1 MGLKKMVMIA
11 AVLAL
16 SAPAFASSRVEEALT
31 LNETPVTKKTSADK
45 NKPSKAKAVF
55 DTLNTTSSDTQKT
68 ELPKN
73 ARHDATAG
81 VFI

>member
-1 MGLKKMVMIA
+1 MALKKMIVA
-11 AVLAL
+11 AGVAF
-16 SAPAFASSRVEEALT
+16 SAQAFASSHVEDALT
-31 LNETPVTKKTSADK
+31 LNAAPAKKTE
-45 NKPSKAKAVF
+45 KAKSPKARVF
-55 DTLNTTSSDTQKT
+55 DALNAKEDARKL

>member
-1 MGLKKMVMIA
+1 MTLKKIVMT
-11 AVLAL
+11 AL
-16 SAPAFASSRVEEALT
+16 LFAAPAFASSRVDERLS
-31 LNETPVTKKTSADK
+31 LNSDSVKKTEK
-45 NKPSKAKAVF
+45 SKATKVKVF
-55 DTLNTTSSDTQKT
+55 DSLNTSDAQKI

>member
-1 MGLKKMVMIA
+1 MALKNVMVA
-11 AVLAL
+11 AVLAM
-16 SAPAFASSRVEEALT
+16 SIPAFASSRVEEALS
-31 LNETPVTKKTSADK
+31 LNSTPAKKAE
-45 NKPSKAKAVF
+45 KAKAPKAKVF
-55 DTLNTTSSDTQKT
+55 DSLNTSETHKT

>member
-1 MGLKKMVMIA
+1 MALKNVITVV
-11 AVLAL
+11 VLAM
-16 SAPAFASSRVEEALT
+16 SAEAFASSRVDEALS
-31 LNETPVTKKTSADK
+31 LNEGAKKTEKSKSA
-45 NKPSKAKAVF
+45 PKAKVF
-55 DTLNTTSSDTQKT
+55 DSLNTNQTHKT

>member
-1 MGLKKMVMIA
+1 MALKNVIVA
-11 AVLAL
+11 AVLAV
-16 SAPAFASSRVEEALT
+16 SAQAFASSRVEEALS
-31 LNETPVTKKTSADK
+31 LNEAPAAAKKAD
-45 NKPSKAKAVF
+45 KAKAPKAKVF
-55 DTLNTTSSDTQKT
+55 DALNVKDAQKT

>member
-1 MGLKKMVMIA
+1 MALKNVIA
-11 AVLAL
+11 ALVVAA
-16 SAPAFASSRVEEALT
+16 SAQAFASSRVEDRVLS
-31 LNETPVTKKTSADK
+31 LNEVTKKTEK
-45 NKPSKAKAVF
+45 SKAPKAKVY
-55 DTLNTTSSDTQKT
+55 DSLNTSETQKT

>member
-1 MGLKKMVMIA
+1 MALKKIVIV

-16 SAPAFASSRVEEALT
+16 SAQAFASSRVEEALS
-31 LNETPVTKKTSADK
+31 LNSDGATAKKTEK
-45 NKPSKAKAVF
+45 NKAPKAKVF
-55 DTLNTTSSDTQKT
+55 DTLNASETQKT

-73 ARHDATAG
+73 ARHDATGG

>member
-1 MGLKKMVMIA
+1 MALKNVMVA
-11 AVLAL
+11 AVLAM
-16 SAPAFASSRVEEALT
+16 SAQAFASSRVVDALS
-31 LNETPVTKKTSADK
+31 LSSVPAAKKTD
-45 NKPSKAKAVF
+45 KAKPPKSKVF
-55 DTLNTTSSDTQKT
+55 DTLNTNDTQKT

>member
-1 MGLKKMVMIA
+1 MALKKIVFV

-16 SAPAFASSRVEEALT
+16 GTSAFASSRVEAALT
-31 LNETPVTKKTSADK
+31 LNSDSVSAKKTEKKA
-45 NKPSKAKAVF
+45 PKAKVF
-55 DTLNTTSSDTQKT
+55 DSLNTSDSQKT

-73 ARHDATAG
+73 ARHDATGG

>member
-1 MGLKKMVMIA
+1 MALKKIVVVAAMVVGA
-11 AVLAL
+11 Q
-16 SAPAFASSRVEEALT
+16 AFASARVEEALT
-31 LNETPVTKKTSADK
+31 LNSAPVKSEK
-45 NKPSKAKAVF
+45 SKGKARMI
-55 DTLNTTSSDTQKT
+55 DTLRSNSDIQKT

>member
-1 MGLKKMVMIA
+1 MALKNVMVA
-11 AVLAL
+11 AVLGL
-16 SAPAFASSRVEEALT
+16 CLPAFASSRVDDALS
-31 LNETPVTKKTSADK
+31 LNSAPVKKTEKQKA
-45 NKPSKAKAVF
+45 PKAKVF
-55 DTLNTTSSDTQKT
+55 DSLNTSETQKT

>member
-1 MGLKKMVMIA
+1 MSLKKIVVVAAMVVGTQ
-11 AVLAL
+11 AVA
-16 SAPAFASSRVEEALT
+16 SARVEEALT
-31 LNETPVTKKTSADK
+31 LNQTPVKADK
-45 NKPSKAKAVF
+45 STKAKLRVI
-55 DTLNTTSSDTQKT
+55 DSLNKSELQKT

>member
-1 MGLKKMVMIA
+1 MALKNVIVG
-11 AVLAL
+11 AVLVA
-16 SAPAFASSRVEEALT
+16 SATAASSTAYASSRVEERLT
-31 LNETPVTKKTSADK
+31 LNDGPAKKTEKKAT
-45 NKPSKAKAVF
+45 SKKVIE
-55 DTLNTTSSDTQKT
+55 TLHSTETQKT

>member
-1 MGLKKMVMIA
+1 MALKNVIVG
-11 AVLAL
+11 AVLVA
-16 SAPAFASSRVEEALT
+16 SATAFASSRVEERLT
-31 LNETPVTKKTSADK
+31 LNDGPKKTEKATTK
-45 NKPSKAKAVF
+45 TSKKVIDALHS
-55 DTLNTTSSDTQKT
+55 TDTQKT

>member
-1 MGLKKMVMIA
+1 MALKKIVFV
-11 AVLAL
+11 AVVSLAGQ
-16 SAPAFASSRVEEALT
+16 AFASSRVDEALT
-31 LNETPVTKKTSADK
+31 LNSDLAGKKVEKKA
-45 NKPSKAKAVF
+45 PKAKVF
-55 DTLNTTSSDTQKT
+55 DTLNASDTQKT

>member
-1 MGLKKMVMIA
+1 MALKNVIA
-11 AVLAL
+11 ALVVAA
-16 SAPAFASSRVEEALT
+16 SAQAFASSRVEDRVLS
-31 LNETPVTKKTSADK
+31 LNEVTRKTHKS
-45 NKPSKAKAVF
+45 KPDPKAKVY
-55 DTLNTTSSDTQKT
+55 DSLNTSETQKT

>member
-1 MGLKKMVMIA
+1 MALKNVMAA
-11 AVLAL
+11 AVLAM
-16 SAPAFASSRVEEALT
+16 SAEAFASSRVEEALS
-31 LNETPVTKKTSADK
+31 LNEGAKKAEK
-45 NKPSKAKAVF
+45 SKAAPKAKVF
-55 DTLNTTSSDTQKT
+55 DSLNTTQTHKT

>member
-1 MGLKKMVMIA
+1 MALKNVMVA
-11 AVLAL
+11 AVLAV
-16 SAPAFASSRVEEALT
+16 SVPVFASSRVEEALS
-31 LNETPVTKKTSADK
+31 LNSAPVVKKTE
-45 NKPSKAKAVF
+45 KAKAPKAKIF
-55 DTLNTTSSDTQKT
+55 DSLNTSEAQKT

>member
-1 MGLKKMVMIA
+1 MALKNVMVA

-16 SAPAFASSRVEEALT
+16 SMPAFASSRVDEALS
-31 LNETPVTKKTSADK
+31 LNSVPVKKTEK
-45 NKPSKAKAVF
+45 QKAPKTKVF
-55 DTLNTTSSDTQKT
+55 DSLNTSETQKT

>member
-1 MGLKKMVMIA
+1 MALKNVIVA
-11 AVLAL
+11 GVLAM
-16 SAPAFASSRVEEALT
+16 SVEAFASSRVDEALS
-31 LNETPVTKKTSADK
+31 LNEGAKKTEKSKTA
-45 NKPSKAKAVF
+45 PKAKVF
-55 DTLNTTSSDTQKT
+55 DSLNTQQTHKT